1 MSFGKRCLVLINILL
16 LLCLTDTVY
25 GNSSGDESIKTL
37 GGHNKYVY
45 SVTFSPDGKLLASGS
60 YDNTIKFWDIK
71 SGECIKTLEGHNDS
85 VFSVTFSP
93 DGRLLASGSG
103 DNTIKLWDIKSG
115 ECIKTLAGHNGS
127 VFSVT
132 FSPDGKLLAS
142 GSRDN
147 TVKLWDIQSGACIK
161 TLVGHN
167 SFVESVS
174 FSPDGKILASGSG
187 DNTIKLWDI
196 KSGTCIKSLEEHNSH
211 VTSVTF
217 SLDGRFLASGAEVSP
232 PWEDDGTIKL
242 WDISRYVNVKISVPY
257 LELKAKFDDTKAIAN
272 GVLDGGEKAN
282 IILNISN
289 TGEGTA
295 LMVNLKISSDS
306 SDISIPNEIFIG
318 SIDPNM
324 SREIVIPVSAS
335 INAGDGIANITIETE
350 ERRGFGAQTV
360 RFALPIRQARLPEI
374 TFPSINELKIID
386 QPTTSETKGKVTLL
400 SPLKGNGNGI
410 IENEE
415 IIQLVIPVKNAGK
428 GEGYKIKIEP
438 TLPKGIGI
446 LEMDKSIDIIKPGET
461 KEIKLIL
468 SMPRVLKDITGQ
480 TIPLKLAL
488 KDYREEISPFEVE
501 YSLPYRENRPK
512 LDIYSYKVYDGQIGK
527 SRGNK
532 DGVIQQG
539 EIIQLEVIFENRGKL
554 GAKGLNCHLSTD
566 KQGVVISEGDRSIGD
581 VKPGEKVKVDFVF
594 AIPKI
599 AEPGNLPLLFE
610 LKDEDFSEKKIL
622 NLRIFEQGIV
632 EITLEKV
639 SPEVGEKMWV
649 STNLKDAGLISH
661 LVRNPK
667 DPKIIY
673 LATENKGILKSEDNG
688 VTWKTSGEGISDI
701 HIYCLAIDKDNPEI
715 MYAGTKGRGIY
726 RTRDGGKTW
735 EEINI
740 NIIILP
746 DGSYPTVKCIA
757 IHPVERRRIYIGT
770 DNGLYQSND
779 GGDTWAYISGLPSK
793 EINCITLDPK
803 SPNIIYVGLGYGGL
817 YRSLDGG
824 TSWDVLFATKEAKD
838 IGNAILSI
846 VINPNNPK
854 IIYLV
859 SGSGGIIET
868 TDGGSVWQPVNKGLP
883 VGLVRG
889 GERVY
894 IKYLEI
900 DPDNPSILYA
910 VSSESK
916 VYITR
921 DGGGSWQEYGYGIS
935 ELVEPQEIQFVSV
948 DRNGGVI
955 AGGKDKLIDLEQIKE
970 KQIIPMVN
978 FEFDSDKLKKE
989 AFPILDNI
997 VKTLN
1002 ADTSKKAVIKGH
1014 TDNIGSI
1021 EYNLDLSKR
1030 RAESVRKY
1038 LVSKGIAPERLTCYG
1053 YGESM
1058 PIATNETEEGR
1069 AKNRRVEIYIV
1080 GR

>member
-1 MSFGKRCLVLINILL
+1 
-16 LLCLTDTVY
+16 
-25 GNSSGDESIKTL
+25 
-37 GGHNKYVY
+37 
-45 SVTFSPDGKLLASGS
+45 
-60 YDNTIKFWDIK
+60 
-71 SGECIKTLEGHNDS
+71 
-85 VFSVTFSP
+85 
-93 DGRLLASGSG
+93 
-103 DNTIKLWDIKSG
+103 
-115 ECIKTLAGHNGS
+115 
-127 VFSVT
+127 
-132 FSPDGKLLAS
+132 
-142 GSRDN
+142 
-147 TVKLWDIQSGACIK
+147 
-161 TLVGHN
+161 
-167 SFVESVS
+167 
-174 FSPDGKILASGSG
+174 
-187 DNTIKLWDI
+187 
-196 KSGTCIKSLEEHNSH
+196 
-211 VTSVTF
+211 
-217 SLDGRFLASGAEVSP
+217 
-232 PWEDDGTIKL
+232 
-242 WDISRYVNVKISVPY
+242 
-257 LELKAKFDDTKAIAN
+257 
-272 GVLDGGEKAN
+272 
-282 IILNISN
+282 
-289 TGEGTA
+289 
-295 LMVNLKISSDS
+295 MVNLKISSDS

-318 SIDPNM
+318 FIYPNM
-324 SREIVIPVSAS
+324 SREIVIPVSAP

-374 TFPSINELKIID
+374 TFPSISELKIID

-415 IIQLVIPVKNAGK
+415 VIQLVIPVKNAGK

-438 TLPKGIGI
+438 TLPKGIEI

-468 SMPRVLKDITGQ
+468 SMPRGLKDITGQ

-539 EIIQLEVIFENRGKL
+539 EIIQLEVVFENRGKL

-599 AEPGNLPLLFE
+599 AEPGNLPLVFE
-610 LKDEDFSEKKIL
+610 LKDKDFSEKKIL

-746 DGSYPTVKCIA
+746 DGSYPTVKCIT
-757 IHPVERRRIYIGT
+757 IHPVERGRIYIGT

-779 GGDTWAYISGLPSK
+779 GGDTWAYISGLPSR

-824 TSWDVLFATKEAKD
+824 TSWDILFATKEAKD

-859 SGSGGIIET
+859 SGSGGIIKT
-868 TDGGSVWQPVNKGLP
+868 IDGGSVWQPVNKGLP

-935 ELVEPQEIQFVSV
+935 ELVEPQEIQFISV

-997 VKTLN
+997 VKTLK
-1002 ADTSKKAVIKGH
+1002 ADPSKKAVIKGH

>member
-1 MSFGKRCLVLINILL
+1 MPAETLEGYRKNMLEEKKMSFGKRCLALINILL
-16 LLCLTDTVY
+16 LLCLTNTVY

-37 GGHNKYVY
+37 VGHNEWVS

-60 YDNTIKFWDIK
+60 YDKTVKLWDIQ
-71 SGECIKTLEGHNDS
+71 SGTCIKTLGHNEWVS
-85 VFSVTFSP
+85 SVTFSP
-93 DGRLLASGSG
+93 DGKLLASSSG
-103 DNTIKLWDIKSG
+103 DRTVKLWDIQSG
-115 ECIKTLAGHNGS
+115 ACIKTLGNAA
-127 VFSVT
+127 FSVT

-142 GSRDN
+142 GSGDC
-147 TVKLWDIQSGACIK
+147 TVKLWDIQTGACIK
-161 TLVGHN
+161 TLVGHSEN
-167 SFVESVS
+167 AYSVS
-174 FSPDGKILASGSG
+174 FSPDGKLLASGSG
-187 DNTIKLWDI
+187 DNTVKLWD
-196 KSGTCIKSLEEHNSH
+196 
-211 VTSVTF
+211 V
-217 SLDGRFLASGAEVSP
+217 
-232 PWEDDGTIKL
+232 
-242 WDISRYVNVKISVPY
+242 SRYVKILAPY
-257 LELKAKFDDTKAIAN
+257 LELKAKFDDTKGIAN

-306 SDISIPNEIFIG
+306 SDISIPDEIFIG
-318 SIDPNM
+318 SIYPNI
-324 SREIVIPVSAS
+324 SKEIVIPVSAS
-335 INAGDGIANITIETE
+335 INAGNGIANITIETE
-350 ERRGFGAQTV
+350 EGRGFGAQTV

-386 QPTTSETKGKVTLL
+386 QPTTPEIKGKVTLL
-400 SPLKGNGNGI
+400 SQLKGNGNGI

-415 IIQLVIPVKNAGK
+415 VIQLVIPVKNAGK

-438 TLPKGIGI
+438 TLPEGIEI

-468 SMPRVLKDITGQ
+468 SMPRALKDITGQ
-480 TIPLKLAL
+480 RIPLKLAL

-539 EIIQLEVIFENRGKL
+539 EIIQLEVVFENRGKL

-581 VKPGEKVKVDFVF
+581 VKPGEKAKADFVF

-599 AEPGNLPLLFE
+599 TEPGNLPLLFE

-688 VTWKTSGEGISDI
+688 LTWKTSGEGISDI

-746 DGSYPTVKCIA
+746 DGTYPTVQCIA

-803 SPNIIYVGLGYGGL
+803 SPDIIYVGLGYGGL

-838 IGNAILSI
+838 IRNAILSI

-859 SGSGGIIET
+859 SGSGGIIKT

-921 DGGGSWQEYGYGIS
+921 DGGESWQEYGYGIS
-935 ELVEPQEIQFVSV
+935 ELVEPQEIQFISV

-1002 ADTSKKAVIKGH
+1002 ADSSKKAVIKGH

-1080 GR
+1080 GK